1 MNIWA
6 LIAIMEEKNIS
17 TYNLS
22 KLSKMDSSN
31 LNRII
36 NKKVKNPKIDIIKY
50 EIYFNIVS
58 ICLFLIGFLNF
69 LTIVNSNDKKASY
82 YSTLIYC
89 IKNYSLTW
97 IIRLFSR
104 ITCLWKKFYNFTL
117 NSII

>member
-36 NKKVKNPKIDIIKY
+36 NKKVKNPKIDTLSSMKFILILY
-50 EIYFNIVS
+50 
-58 ICLFLIGFLNF
+58 LFAC
-69 LTIVNSNDKKASY
+69 S
-82 YSTLIYC
+82 
-89 IKNYSLTW
+89 
-97 IIRLFSR
+97 
-104 ITCLWKKFYNFTL
+104 
-117 NSII
+117 

>member
-22 KLSKMDSSN
+22 KLSKM
-31 LNRII
+31 
-36 NKKVKNPKIDIIKY
+36 
-50 EIYFNIVS
+50 
-58 ICLFLIGFLNF
+58 
-69 LTIVNSNDKKASY
+69 IVNSNDKKASY